1 MKFKILLLA
10 LLSYLFICC
19 SGNPE
24 AEGDKLY
31 RQGQYNQA
39 LTYYFKAKEL
49 QPSNP
54 VIQEKIVLTYLN
66 RGAALYRK
74 TDNIET
80 FIGNFDKAQ
89 NLFPDT
95 TTSSSF
101 DKAYS
106 ELLYEYALAFHRSEP
121 TNEIQKRRYFNNSI
135 DYLQEAIAYDPEN
148 QAADSLLSAIK
159 KANFQRMFDKGMAY
173 YDQARKDR
181 HNRLYLDAEY
191 YLSRAVSFD
200 PASDEARKSLKRVR
214 EKTLSIAD
222 LTRSVAIA
230 VTGKKYS
237 GNHFLIEFA
246 LINNMHDPIDFN
258 PENVILVDI
267 EENTYQYDP
276 EKTSQFKD
284 GLSES
289 SSLKYQEKIQ
299 GAMAFEISRAKLLKL
314 IRYQREDGTTAE
326 KYFP

>member
-1 MKFKILLLA
+1 MKFKILLLP
-10 LLSYLFICC
+10 LLGYLIISC

-24 AEGDKLY
+24 AEGDKMY
-31 RQGQYNQA
+31 DQGQYNQA
-39 LTYYFKAKEL
+39 LTYYFEAKKS

-66 RGAALYRK
+66 RGASLYRK

-89 NLFPDT
+89 KFFPDT

-101 DKAYS
+101 NKAYS
-106 ELLYEYALAFHRSEP
+106 ELLYEFALAFHQSEP

-135 DYLQEAIAYDPEN
+135 DYLEEAISYDPGN
-148 QAADSLLSAIK
+148 QAADSLLNSIK
-159 KANFQRMFDKGMAY
+159 RANFQRMFDKGVSY
-173 YDQARKDR
+173 YEQAGKDR

-191 YLSRAVSFD
+191 YLARAVSFE
-200 PASDEARKSLKRVR
+200 PGSDEARKYLKRVR

-237 GNHFLIEFA
+237 GNHLLIEFA
-246 LINNMHDPIDFN
+246 LINNMHDPIEFN
-258 PENVILVDI
+258 PGHVIIVDN
-267 EENTYQYDP
+267 EENTYSYDP
-276 EKTSQFKD
+276 ERTGQFKD
-284 GLSES
+284 GLNEKST
-289 SSLKYQEKIQ
+289 LKYQEKTQ
-299 GAMAFEISRAKLLKL
+299 GAMAFEIPRAKSLKL
-314 IRYQREDGTTAE
+314 IRYQMEDGTTAE